1 LWRHGRHVKE
11 NRQPQDPLVSES
23 SFSPSGLPFYGFMGY
38 TVYTPYLESHEKPM
52 SNWLA
57 QLCGPLFLA
66 QLRNLLFVRVL
77 LITFLQVQKN
87 AGVNVETSFKPQKFW

>member
-1 LWRHGRHVKE
+1 
-11 NRQPQDPLVSES
+11 
-23 SFSPSGLPFYGFMGY
+23 
-38 TVYTPYLESHEKPM
+38 M

-66 QLRNLLFVRVL
+66 QLRNLLLVRVL

-87 AGVNVETSFKPQKFW
+87 AGVNVETSFRPQKFW